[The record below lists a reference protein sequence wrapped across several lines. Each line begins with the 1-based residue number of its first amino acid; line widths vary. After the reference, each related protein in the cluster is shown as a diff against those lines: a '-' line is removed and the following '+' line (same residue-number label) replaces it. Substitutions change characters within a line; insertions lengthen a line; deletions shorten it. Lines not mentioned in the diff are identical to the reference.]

1 MTRRNFTKA
10 VMVARIKAATV
21 DGKIFCE
28 GCGALCKKF
37 EIDHILADGMH
48 TDADK
53 DKSNSFENSRL
64 LCIPCHAEKTK
75 KDVANIARAK
85 RVEARHLGAVKSKTP
100 IKSRGFPK
108 KERKEK
114 IPLPP
119 RRGMFE
125 D

>member
-10 VMVARIKAATV
+10 VMVARIKASTV
-21 DGKIFCE
+21 DGKIFCNA
-28 GCGALCKKF
+28 CGALCKKF

-48 TDADK
+48 TDEDK

-85 RVEARHLGAVKSKTP
+85 RVEFKHLGGKMSKKT
-100 IKSRGFPK
+100 IQSRGFPK
-108 KERKEK
+108 KEHKEK
-114 IPLPP
+114 LPLPP
-119 RRGMFE
+119 RKNLFE
-125 D
+125 G